1 MSYGESDS
9 NRRPTVTSAQ
19 GRSCVGNVAVELW
32 ATLPQIDRQIS
43 VKDLRN
49 YKERNMQLTHWSST

>member
-9 NRRPTVTSAQ
+9 DRRPIVTSAQ
-19 GRSCVGNVAVELW
+19 DRSCVKNVAVELW
-32 ATLPQIDRQIS
+32 TTLPQIDRQIS

-49 YKERNMQLTHWSST
+49 YKERIIQLTH